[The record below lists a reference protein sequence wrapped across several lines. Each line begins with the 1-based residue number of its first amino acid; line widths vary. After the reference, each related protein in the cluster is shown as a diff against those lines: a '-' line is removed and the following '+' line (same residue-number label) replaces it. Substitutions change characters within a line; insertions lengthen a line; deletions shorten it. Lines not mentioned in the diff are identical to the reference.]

1 MLRAPPLL
9 SSCFHH
15 YGASTCR
22 SRELGPGGVW
32 VRVHLCG
39 KELEFDS
46 SCWTRR
52 LGSGMTEIQGSAF
65 GAGVRGKEAYETTP
79 FAHCFLSL
87 PSPVMGKGT
96 ILPS

>member
-1 MLRAPPLL
+1 
-9 SSCFHH
+9 
-15 YGASTCR
+15 
-22 SRELGPGGVW
+22 
-32 VRVHLCG
+32 
-39 KELEFDS
+39 
-46 SCWTRR
+46 
-52 LGSGMTEIQGSAF
+52 MTEIQGSAF